1 MFMTLLSLL
10 ACDAGKVADSGEID
24 LEPDVD
30 PGERCAAIQQS
41 VAYAG
46 FSSSVSVTCDE
57 TQATFSSDTYPDHTK
72 MDGIV
77 STIEQIPVPATWE
90 PRIPLQPRQ
99 ADSLG
104 TQDAAIAVAVN
115 GVPIYD
121 YSAGGELDPT
131 QYDEAYDTLLLGQ
144 LDVCNGH
151 AGRGDDYHY
160 HAFPLC
166 MVDQIQNASDDTVVG
181 WAFDGYPIY
190 GYNNPDGTVIE
201 QGSLGTCNG
210 KPDATYGWRYHASTS
225 PPYFIQCLDGV
236 ADLDSQPRVPPLSA
250 AEGGGE
256 RPYGMTA
263 GGVYVDDLTL
273 SELSGGRVEM
283 RWFVDGQE
291 YGIRYE
297 PSETEGCYDFE
308 IDLISGEVHT
318 GEYCRE

>member
-1 MFMTLLSLL
+1 M
-10 ACDAGKVADSGEID
+10 
-24 LEPDVD
+24 
-30 PGERCAAIQQS
+30 
-41 VAYAG
+41 
-46 FSSSVSVTCDE
+46 
-57 TQATFSSDTYPDHTK
+57 
-72 MDGIV
+72 
-77 STIEQIPVPATWE
+77 
-90 PRIPLQPRQ
+90 
-99 ADSLG
+99 
-104 TQDAAIAVAVN
+104 AVN

-250 AEGGGE
+250 AEGVG
-256 RPYGMTA
+256 
-263 GGVYVDDLTL
+263 DDTL
-273 SELSGGRVEM
+273 QRQATGRVNPEGFSHGTAEQ
-283 RWFVDGQE
+283 RQKWFTTG
-291 YGIRYE
+291 
-297 PSETEGCYDFE
+297 YD
-308 IDLISGEVHT
+308 SGDPDRCDT
-318 GEYCRE
+318 FSADRLG